1 MSAGPMIDGVGSGR
15 TDALKGCLLLAWA
28 LAIVP
33 NTIEAFGGPEGDWW
47 QALRA
52 GLSALFALAFV
63 AFAASWLADR
73 RGR

>member
-1 MSAGPMIDGVGSGR
+1 MIDGVTSDR
-15 TDALKGCLLLAWA
+15 TEALKGCLLLAWA

-47 QALRA
+47 KGLRL
-52 GLSALFALAFV
+52 GLSAVFVLVLV

-73 RGR
+73 RR